1 MRARA
6 TADDYD
12 LDYLATKAGR
22 RGADMNLY
30 PLIYYPAARRLFT
43 ADAEIPGLHSIRWN
57 FINPAPQRRAAVEL
71 INSADRRCDAGDES
85 LLPRRKRGFSCDL
98 STLLP
103 RHSRLIIDGS
113 WKNGRSE
120 MNRVSAGSI
129 IDLACRG
136 ERSFDRLS

>member
-30 PLIYYPAARRLFT
+30 PLIYYSTARRLFT

-57 FINPAPQRRAAVEL
+57 FIKPAPQPRAAVEL

-85 LLPRRKRGFSCDL
+85 LLPRRKRGFSCDPVDPASATLASDYRWLLEKRPLGNESSFGWVHHRFGL
-98 STLLP
+98 S
-103 RHSRLIIDGS
+103 R
-113 WKNGRSE
+113 
-120 MNRVSAGSI
+120 
-129 IDLACRG
+129 
-136 ERSFDRLS
+136 